1 MSNQDKKIKVLLMG
15 TPEFSV
21 PGFKS
26 LIEDDD
32 FEIVGL
38 YTQADKAVGRGQKM
52 SAPATKLLAIENN
65 IPVFQPLKIKTEV
78 ENIKK
83 LNPDIILVIAYG
95 EIITPEILAIPRF
108 NCINVHA
115 SLLPKYRGA
124 SCLNAPIL
132 NGDEYSG
139 ITIMLMEAGLDTG
152 PVIRQERL
160 KLEPREDLSSL
171 HDKLSSLAA
180 KVLPETLKAWV
191 NKELKAKEQDGSN
204 SSYVKI
210 LKKED
215 GKLDLS
221 DSALNLDRKIRAFNP
236 WPGSYVFL
244 EDMIMK
250 IISAEVDINEESDKN
265 LVIGQ
270 LYLKNNNLML
280 KCGQNS
286 LVILKLQLPGKRA
299 LSSKEFLN
307 GRADIIGKIVK

>member
-1 MSNQDKKIKVLLMG
+1 MSNSTKKIKVLLMG
-15 TPEFSV
+15 TPEFSL
-21 PGFKS
+21 PGFMS
-26 LIEDDD
+26 LIKDDA

-52 SAPATKLLAIENN
+52 STPATKLLAIANN

-95 EIITPEILAIPRF
+95 EIISPEILEIPKYS
-108 NCINVHA
+108 CINVHA

-152 PVIRQERL
+152 PIIQQERL
-160 KLEPREDLSSL
+160 KLDAGEDLSSL
-171 HDKLSSLAA
+171 HDKLSNLAA

-191 NKELKAKEQDGSN
+191 NKELEAKKQDDAS
-204 SSYVKI
+204 SSYVKT

-215 GKLDLS
+215 GKLDLF
-221 DSALNLDRKIRAFNP
+221 DSAINLERKIRAFNP

-244 EDMIMK
+244 EDKIVK
-250 IISAEVDINEESDKN
+250 IILANTEINDELDKN
-265 LVIGQ
+265 LKIGQ
-270 LYLKNNNLML
+270 VYIKNNQLML

-286 LVILKLQLPGKRA
+286 LVILKLQLPGKKV